1 MPLTAAQPALPIGAV
16 AAAVLVVSLLVVFA
30 WIGYLNR

>member
-1 MPLTAAQPALPIGAV
+1 MTLTSAQTALPIGVTATV
-16 AAAVLVVSLLVVFA
+16 VLVVSLLVVFA